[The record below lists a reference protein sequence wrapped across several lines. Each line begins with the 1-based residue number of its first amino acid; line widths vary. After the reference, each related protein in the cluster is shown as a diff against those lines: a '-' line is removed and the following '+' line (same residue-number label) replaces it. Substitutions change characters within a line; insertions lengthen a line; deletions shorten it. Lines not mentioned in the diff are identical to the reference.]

1 MQNAMRQDT
10 SGGNM
15 RLLVCAAA
23 SVLLISD
30 YALALD
36 DTPTGPAYVS
46 PREAVRAVAPPRRQ
60 AAAVLPAALSGKS
73 PAPKR
78 VPAIVLAEEKFRP
91 PPCRALS
98 CATAFPSRSRIGG
111 PP

>member
-1 MQNAMRQDT
+1 
-10 SGGNM
+10 M

-36 DTPTGPAYVS
+36 DTPTGPAYVA
-46 PREAVRAVAPPRRQ
+46 PREAVRVVAPPRRQ
-60 AAAVLPAALSGKS
+60 AAAVLPAALSGK
-73 PAPKR
+73 PPDPKR
-78 VPAIVLAEEKFRP
+78 VSAVVLAEEKFRP